1 MTIFSRGGFTV
12 EAQTM
17 DHGLAALDEL
27 ERLAR
32 NKTLWIHL
40 RDINHGH
47 VFGDDLIC
55 KCGMQAID
63 YYANTDQDI
72 CPIYWTN
79 LSNKEHPMTESKPI
93 TLTPTFLRHLYQAL
107 CNQNLVLEFDYPRG
121 DTLVRRAVSPI
132 RVLPQDKFLAY
143 DLTQEE
149 PRTFIIHKCFNPS
162 LHPDHD
168 YQMPHDPNGKDNQY
182 EPTRPTNPTR

>member
-1 MTIFSRGGFTV
+1 M
-12 EAQTM
+12 
-17 DHGLAALDEL
+17 
-27 ERLAR
+27 
-32 NKTLWIHL
+32 IHL

-72 CPIYWTN
+72 CLIYWTN
-79 LSNKEHPMTESKPI
+79 LSNKEHPMTEHPFPTSNHK
-93 TLTPTFLRHLYQAL
+93 THEHWLTGRDHPELFLHPLYKAL
-107 CNQNLVLEFDYPRG
+107 SNQNLVLEFDYPRG

-168 YQMPHDPNGKDNQY
+168 YQMPHDPNGDQ
-182 EPTRPTNPTR
+182 T